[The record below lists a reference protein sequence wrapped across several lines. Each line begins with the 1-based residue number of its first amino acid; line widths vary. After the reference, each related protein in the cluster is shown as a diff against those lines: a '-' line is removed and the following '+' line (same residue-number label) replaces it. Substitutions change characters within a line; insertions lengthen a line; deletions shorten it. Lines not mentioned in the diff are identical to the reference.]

1 MTSGFHR
8 NGLSWRHLA
17 ICVALLVAAVP
28 AFGQTTYSYQ
38 GNNYNAFPVPG
49 PTFDNTMSVSGSFVL
64 TLPLP
69 PNLAYTGIGIPQLTD
84 YSFSNGAFTF
94 TPANSVPCDI
104 SVATG
109 PDGSIVQ
116 WRIFLRQSPVALGAD
131 QFTVVTS
138 RMVGAADSADF
149 VEFMGTDCAT
159 GLIPK
164 EQAEVTDAPGVWT
177 SDAMAVPA
185 LPEWAWALLLAL
197 LALAGATA
205 LRSRQRA

>member
-1 MTSGFHR
+1 MTPDSHR
-8 NGLSWRHLA
+8 TEPPWRHLA
-17 ICVALLVAAVP
+17 IGVAFLVAAVP
-28 AFGQTTYSYQ
+28 AFGQSTYNYQ
-38 GNNYNAFPVPG
+38 GNTYNAFPAPG

-69 PNLAYTGIGIPQLTD
+69 PNLAYTGIGAPQLTD
-84 YSFSNGAFTF
+84 YSFSNGVFTF
-94 TPANSVPCDI
+94 TPANSVPCDF

-131 QFTVVTS
+131 QFTVITS
-138 RMVGAADSADF
+138 RMVGAADGGDI
-149 VEFMGTDCAT
+149 VEFMGADCDT

-164 EQAEVTDAPGVWT
+164 EQAEVNDAPGVWT

-197 LALAGATA
+197 LAIAGARA

>member
-1 MTSGFHR
+1 MTSDSQR
-8 NGLSWRHLA
+8 NGLPWRHLA
-17 ICVALLVAAVP
+17 ICVALVVAAVP

-38 GNNYNAFPVPG
+38 GNNYNAFPAPG
-49 PTFDNTMSVSGSFVL
+49 PTFDATMSISGSFVL

-69 PNLAYTGIGIPQLTD
+69 PNLAYTAIGFPQVTD

-94 TPANSVPCDI
+94 TPANTTVCDF

-116 WRIFLRQSPVALGAD
+116 WRIFLRQSGVALGAD
-131 QFTVVTS
+131 QFTALTS
-138 RMVGAADSADF
+138 RSVGA
-149 VEFMGTDCAT
+149 TDEGDIIAAT
-159 GLIPK
+159 GNDCETGVSSL
-164 EQAEVTDAPGVWT
+164 ELAEVRDAPGVWI

-185 LPEWAWALLLAL
+185 LPQWAWALLLAL
-197 LALAGATA
+197 LAVAGATA